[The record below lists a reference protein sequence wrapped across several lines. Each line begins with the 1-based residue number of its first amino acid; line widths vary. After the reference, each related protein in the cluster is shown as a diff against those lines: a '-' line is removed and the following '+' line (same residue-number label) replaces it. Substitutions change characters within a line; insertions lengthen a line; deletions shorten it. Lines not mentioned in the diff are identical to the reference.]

1 MAEFDE
7 NEEEFEDGEAPEP
20 SPEEQ
25 EAAIERMVA
34 ALPPELYPVMQPLLM
49 MSQLANHAL
58 LGHADD
64 PVPQALKELLDY
76 DHDFVREVTEVH
88 DTPSLGRLLAHK
100 MLSMYDFLLVT
111 RLVFDSSLEPT
122 LRAYLN
128 RNSPAEADDTSMR
141 DYVLDHSETMLD
153 NLTEYLT
160 SGDADLE
167 EELRMRRLQ
176 TESIFARLG
185 DTLRMFY
192 PPGHSPE
199 EREAERLDAQD
210 EAEDAA
216 GAVVTVRFNAIQLVT
231 LGTALKLPTMLIGLA
246 ETPFARALATVPRFR
261 KKALERLVAHL
272 EETEPDTDCNL
283 AWSEL
288 LRLYQAAQVC
298 ALSVVADVFWVG
310 SIEDVLLSG
319 GPRNPDDGYEPAKPG
334 IPAEEARHAREMLT
348 YIMSGFIQ
356 SIEEHYAT
364 DEEVLAAKAEIS
376 QLAELLV

>member
-7 NEEEFEDGEAPEP
+7 NDAEFDDDAPEP
-20 SPEEQ
+20 SAEER
-25 EAAIERMVA
+25 EAAIEHMVA

-76 DHDFVREVTEVH
+76 DHDFVREVMEVH
-88 DTPSLGRLLAHK
+88 DTPSLGRLLATK
-100 MLSMYDFLLVT
+100 MLSMHDFLLVA
-111 RLVFDSSLEPT
+111 RLVFESPLEPE

-128 RNSPAEADDTSMR
+128 RNTPSEAADTSLR
-141 DYVLDHSETMLD
+141 DYVLSHSETMLD
-153 NLTEYLT
+153 NTAQYLT
-160 SGDADLE
+160 GGDADLE

-192 PPGHSPE
+192 PPGHSPAE
-199 EREAERLDAQD
+199 LEAEGLDRQD
-210 EAEDAA
+210 EAEDAEGTTA
-216 GAVVTVRFNAIQLVT
+216 SIRFNSVQLLT
-231 LGTALKLPTMLIGLA
+231 LTTALKLPTMLIGLA

-261 KKALERLVAHL
+261 PKALERLAGRL
-272 EETEPDTDCNL
+272 GAAEPDEEFPL

-319 GPRNPDDGYEPAKPG
+319 GPRNPDDGYEPEKPG
-334 IPAEEARHAREMLT
+334 IPAEEARHARQMITAL
-348 YIMSGFIQ
+348 MSGFIEL
-356 SIEEHYAT
+356 IEENYS
-364 DEEVLAAKAEIS
+364 DEEEVSEAKAEIS
-376 QLAELLV
+376 RLAELLA

>member
-1 MAEFDE
+1 MAEFDD
-7 NEEEFEDGEAPEP
+7 NEEEFDDSDAPEP
-20 SPEEQ
+20 SAEER

-34 ALPPELYPVMQPLLM
+34 ALPAELYPVMQPLLM

-76 DHDFVREVTEVH
+76 DHDFVREVMAVH
-88 DTPSLGRLLAHK
+88 DTPSLGRLLATR
-100 MLSMYDFLLVT
+100 MLQMFDFLLVG
-111 RLVFDSSLEPT
+111 RLVFDGPLEPT

-141 DYVLDHSETMLD
+141 DYVLNYGETMLE
-153 NLTEYLT
+153 NLTQYLT

-176 TESIFARLG
+176 TESIFARLSE
-185 DTLRMFY
+185 TLRMFY

-199 EREAERLDAQD
+199 ELEAERLDEQD
-210 EAEDAA
+210 EDEDAEEKA
-216 GAVVTVRFNAIQLVT
+216 ASIAFNAVQLAT
-231 LGTALKLPTMLIGLA
+231 LGTALKLPTILVALD
-246 ETPFARALATVPRFR
+246 ETPFGRALTTVSRFR
-261 KKALERLVAHL
+261 KKALDRLAARMA
-272 EETEPDTDCNL
+272 EAEPGEDFSLT
-283 AWSEL
+283 WSEL

-319 GPRNPDDGYEPAKPG
+319 GPRNPDDGYEPSGPG
-334 IPAEEARHAREMLT
+334 LPADEARHTREVMTML
-348 YIMSGFIQ
+348 MSSFIEL
-356 SIEEHYAT
+356 IEENYPEE
-364 DEEVLAAKAEIS
+364 EEVLAAKAEIS
-376 QLAELLV
+376 QLAELL

>member
-1 MAEFDE
+1 MAEFDD
-7 NEEEFEDGEAPEP
+7 NEEEFDDPDAPEP
-20 SPEEQ
+20 SAEER

-34 ALPPELYPVMQPLLM
+34 ALPAELYPVMQPLLM

-76 DHDFVREVTEVH
+76 DHEFVREVMAVT
-88 DTPSLGRLLAHK
+88 DTPSLGRLLATK
-100 MLSMYDFLLVT
+100 MLQMFDFLLVG
-111 RLVFDSSLEPT
+111 RLVFDSVLEPS

-141 DYVLDHSETMLD
+141 DYVLDYGETMLG
-153 NLTEYLT
+153 NLTQYLT

-199 EREAERLDAQD
+199 ELEAERLDEQD
-210 EAEDAA
+210 EDEDADEMA
-216 GAVVTVRFNAIQLVT
+216 VTVRFNKIQLVT
-231 LGTALKLPTMLIGLA
+231 LSTALKLPTMLIGLA
-246 ETPFARALATVPRFR
+246 ETPFGRALETVPRFR
-261 KKALERLVAHL
+261 KKALERLA
-272 EETEPDTDCNL
+272 ERMSNSEPDEEFPL

-319 GPRNPDDGYEPAKPG
+319 GPRNPDDGYEPAGPG
-334 IPAEEARHAREMLT
+334 LPADKARQTREMLT
-348 YIMSGFIQ
+348 MLMSGFITL
-356 SIEEHYAT
+356 IEENYP
-364 DEEVLAAKAEIS
+364 DEEDVLAAKAEIS
-376 QLAELLV
+376 QLAELL